1 MNRGYI
7 KFWRKAQDSVSWN
20 RGLMY
25 QGLMINF
32 LNRAAWKKCSYQGR
46 DILPGQFAAVMSHLA
61 ENLGVPR
68 STLQRMVAH
77 LEADDFLKVENV
89 GNRFVMITIV
99 NWHSY
104 QEYEKDVRA
113 TSGQPTGDQRAAGG
127 QPLNK
132 EEEELKK
139 EKLITPPVSP
149 PRGDDAPPRK
159 KPKPIPYPK
168 TAYGENHRVKLTA
181 EELAKLRE
189 RYGDEDTRA
198 AIRKLDLHI
207 EAKGRDVYKS
217 HYAALQSWVFQAV
230 EEDRARL
237 ARAAPAVLTADRPRA
252 TTQAQKQAQ
261 EREQMAMWLLEE
273 RRKERDSDYGSDET
287 RTSADVASAHGIAGA
302 LPVGGI

>member
-1 MNRGYI
+1 MRWFKHMTCSFNDEKLSAVVDELGMEGYG
-7 KFWRKAQDSVSWN
+7 FWWRILEVVAEKMDENGEYSVSFSSKKWGNFFGFSAKKFENFARIFQKN
-20 RGLMY
+20 RIFDVEFSENQVIVFIPNLLKYRDEWSRKKARNSGVAPEELRPS
-25 QGLMINF
+25 
-32 LNRAAWKKCSYQGR
+32 RAR
-46 DILPGQFAAVMSHLA
+46 LTDP
-61 ENLGVPR
+61 
-68 STLQRMVAH
+68 
-77 LEADDFLKVENV
+77 EADKEN
-89 GNRFVMITIV
+89 
-99 NWHSY
+99 
-104 QEYEKDVRA
+104 
-113 TSGQPTGDQRAAGG
+113 
-127 QPLNK
+127 
-132 EEEELKK
+132 
-139 EKLITPPVSP
+139 ITPPVSP

-287 RTSADVASAHGIAGA
+287 RTPADVASAHGIAGA